1 MPKIY
6 LIDSMGLV
14 FRAFHALSKMGLKTP
29 DGEPTSAVFG
39 FANIIGSLL
48 DREKPEYIAA
58 VFDTKEPT
66 FRHTLYEQYKAN
78 RLAFP
83 EELIP
88 QLPRIKQLIDALG
101 ILRIEMP
108 GYEADDIVG
117 TMARLAAEQGMEVC
131 CITSDKDYFQ
141 LVADRV
147 NVLRPGKD
155 ATEYDI
161 YGREEVKTKFGV
173 YPEHVIDV
181 LALMGD
187 SSDNVPGVKGVGD
200 KSAIPL
206 IEKFGSLENLYANLH
221 EIERDSLRKKLE
233 DSRDMAFLSKELVT
247 IHQHVPIE
255 ISIEDCKRQDP
266 HLPTLDAVLTTLN
279 FNSLRMKWG
288 TKQVGAEPIPTSSQ
302 HRVQSITAS
311 NTPSAAPEIVVHKTI
326 ADIEH
331 DYKLVATT
339 EDLNAMMIELQ
350 TAEILSFDLETT
362 SLDTMGCSIVGVSLS
377 AKEGKAY
384 YIATDDSEEDLSI
397 LFDAPKQQS
406 AAPASLFDEPV
417 EIAEPE
423 KTSTSSKHGLPLKFV
438 LLHIKPLLEST
449 SIPKVGQ
456 NAKFDAVILKRF
468 GVNVAPI
475 TFDTMLASYI
485 LNPDVQH
492 GMDALAK
499 RWMNY
504 SPIPI
509 SDLIGEKKQGSM
521 RDVPLDKAA
530 DYAAED
536 ADVTLKLRN
545 ILYQELVKDKLLPLA
560 QKVEFPLIEVL
571 VEMESNGVMIDTAA
585 LSVISEKI
593 KVAVAELRTNIF
605 KESLVEF
612 NIDSPKQ
619 VGDILFEKMMLPHG
633 KKTKTGYSTDVSVLS
648 ELAESF
654 PIAGMILEHRQLQKL
669 QSTYVESLPRMVSPR
684 TGRVHTTYN
693 QTIAGTGRL
702 SSVEPNLQN
711 IPIRTEIG
719 RSIRKAFIPKPG
731 AVLLSADYSQI
742 ELRVIAHV
750 CGDETLIHAFQH
762 GLDIHSATAAALFG
776 IDIANVTSAERRIA
790 KTVNFGIMYGQG
802 SFGLAQQLSISR
814 AESKKIID
822 QYFEKYPRIKNY
834 IEDTKESAR
843 QNGYVSTLLG
853 RRRYFSTIT
862 SNNATIRQ
870 AAERAAINMPIQGT
884 AADMMKLAMID
895 VHKQMKAQK
904 LQSKMLLQIHDELVF
919 EAVDGEVEQLSAL
932 VKKSMESAFP
942 LGKVPVLVEV
952 GTGMNWDEAH

>member
-14 FRAFHALSKMGLKTP
+14 FRAFHALAKLGLKTP

-39 FANIIGSLL
+39 FANIIGSLI
-48 DREKPEYIAA
+48 DREKPDYVAA

-66 FRHTLYEQYKAN
+66 FRHTLYDQYKAN

-141 LVADRV
+141 LVGDKV

-187 SSDNVPGVKGVGD
+187 SSDNVPGVRGVGD

-206 IEKFGSLENLYANLH
+206 IEKYGSVENLYANLH
-221 EIERDSLRKKLE
+221 EIERESLRKKLE

-255 ISIEDCKRQDP
+255 ISIEDCKRNDP
-266 HLPTLDAVLTTLN
+266 HLPTLDALLTTLN
-279 FNSLRMKWG
+279 FNSLRLKWG
-288 TKQVGAEPIPTSSQ
+288 TKDVGAEPIPTSSNQ
-302 HRVQSITAS
+302 RPQSIGANSGSTQE
-311 NTPSAAPEIVVHKTI
+311 PEATTYHTV

-331 DYKLVATT
+331 DYTLVATT
-339 EDLNAMMIELQ
+339 QELNAMMIDLQ

-362 SLDTMGCSIVGVSLS
+362 SLDTMGCSIVGVALS
-377 AKEGKAY
+377 SKEGKAY
-384 YIATDDSEEDLSI
+384 YIATDDSGDDISI
-397 LFDAPKQQS
+397 LFDAPKQ
-406 AAPASLFDEPV
+406 AAIPTASLFDEPQEVIISEDV
-417 EIAEPE
+417 ESVPG
-423 KTSTSSKHGLPLKFV
+423 HGLPLKFV
-438 LLHIKPLLEST
+438 LMHIKPLLESV
-449 SIPKVGQ
+449 IPKLGQ
-456 NAKFDAVILKRF
+456 NAKFDAIILRRF
-468 GVNVAPI
+468 GVNVSPI

-485 LNPDVQH
+485 LNPDQQH

-504 SPIPI
+504 IPIPI

-530 DYAAED
+530 EYAAED

-545 ILYQELVKDKLLPLA
+545 ILYQELVRDKLLPLA

-571 VEMESNGVMIDTAA
+571 VEMESNGVKIDTAA

-593 KVAVAELRTNIF
+593 KIAVAELRTNIF

-619 VGDILFEKMMLPHG
+619 VGDMLFDKMMLPHG

-648 ELAESF
+648 ELAESY

-669 QSTYVESLPRMVSPR
+669 QSTYVESLPRMVNPR

-719 RSIRKAFIPKPG
+719 RSIRKAFVPKAG
-731 AVLLSADYSQI
+731 AKLLSADYSQI

-750 CGDETLIHAFQH
+750 CGDETLIHAFQN

-814 AESKKIID
+814 AESKKIIE

-834 IEDTKESAR
+834 IEDTKEFAR
-843 QNGYVSTLLG
+843 QNGYVATLLG
-853 RRRYFSTIT
+853 RRRYFPTVT

-904 LQSKMLLQIHDELVF
+904 LESKMLLQIHDELVF
-919 EAVDGEVEQLSAL
+919 EAVDSEVEQLSAL

-952 GTGMNWDEAH
+952 GIGMNWDEAH